1 MIKTLYTTL
10 FLLCLKTL
18 TAQLNTAYSIGVMG
32 ENLNTLAM
40 GYPILL
46 ESSDCFVA
54 SNSIIRFVKSSDGDF
69 EFDCKDSKIE
79 ELIEKIL
86 EVKLYPNPAQEIVYI
101 RLNTVVSNLNN
112 FQIFYQD
119 MNGIVLKKSTASIA
133 ELLNGFQEDISFLK
147 SGLYIVSLISEDF
160 VYKLKL
166 LKK

>member
-1 MIKTLYTTL
+1 MRQSEIEILRRALFREKTAR
-10 FLLCLKTL
+10 KQ
-18 TAQLNTAYSIGVMG
+18 A
-32 ENLNTLAM
+32 
-40 GYPILL
+40 
-46 ESSDCFVA
+46 
-54 SNSIIRFVKSSDGDF
+54 
-69 EFDCKDSKIE
+69 
-79 ELIEKIL
+79 EKIL

-101 RLNTVVSNLNN
+101 RFNTVVSNLNN

>member
-54 SNSIIRFVKSSDGDF
+54 SNSIILFVKSSDGDF
-69 EFDCKDSKIE
+69 EFDC
-79 ELIEKIL
+79 
-86 EVKLYPNPAQEIVYI
+86 
-101 RLNTVVSNLNN
+101 
-112 FQIFYQD
+112 
-119 MNGIVLKKSTASIA
+119 
-133 ELLNGFQEDISFLK
+133 
-147 SGLYIVSLISEDF
+147 
-160 VYKLKL
+160 
-166 LKK
+166 